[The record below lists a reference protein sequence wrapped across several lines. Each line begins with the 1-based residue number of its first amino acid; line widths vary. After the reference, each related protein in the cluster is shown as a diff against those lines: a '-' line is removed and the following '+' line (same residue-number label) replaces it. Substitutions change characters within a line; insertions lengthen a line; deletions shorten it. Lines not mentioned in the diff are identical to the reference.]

1 MRKRSEKMQ
10 VSSGHQRWRAS
21 VLSVLTLTAIAGLQV
36 PAHAETY
43 PAKPIRMIV
52 PFAPGGG
59 ADLIARTLAQRL
71 STTWKQPVVSQNI
84 AGAAGNL
91 AAATAAA
98 SQPDGYTLFFATIPI
113 IVSNPALYEKLPFNP
128 DRDFSPVIYIGEG
141 PHVLLVSSTFKATKV
156 SELIALA
163 KERPG
168 QLNFGSGGVGT
179 SLHLAGEYFK
189 TRAGIDIVHVPFKV
203 AAPAI
208 AAMMGNEIQML
219 FDNGASA
226 IGHIR
231 SGRTRGLG
239 IAAGNR
245 SPVLPE
251 VPTFEESGIS
261 NFHSGVGHS
270 LYVRSGTP
278 LAIVQIVNRTVNA
291 VLQDAEYKQQLTALA
306 YDIAG
311 GTPEQLKAHIESER
325 KKWLPIIRAQKIKA
339 E

>member
-1 MRKRSEKMQ
+1 MQ
-10 VSSGHQRWRAS
+10 VSPGRQRWRPTS
-21 VLSVLTLTAIAGLQV
+21 VAVLALTTITGL
-36 PAHAETY
+36 PLAHAQTF
-43 PAKPIRMIV
+43 PAKPVRMIV

-59 ADLIARTLAQRL
+59 ADLTARGIAQRL
-71 STTWKQPVVSQNI
+71 STMWKQPVVPQNI

-98 SQPDGYTLFFATIPI
+98 SQADGYTLFFATVPI
-113 IVSNPALYEKLPFNP
+113 IVSNPALYDKLPFNP
-128 DRDFSPVIYIGEG
+128 DRDFSPVILIGEG
-141 PHVLLVSSTFKATKV
+141 PHVLLVSSGFKATKL

-179 SLHLAGEYFK
+179 SLHLAGEYLK
-189 TRAGIDIVHVPFKV
+189 ARAGIELVHVPYKG

-208 AAMMGNEIQML
+208 AAMQGNEIQML
-219 FDNGASA
+219 FDNGLSA

-231 SGRTRGLG
+231 SGRTRGLA
-239 IAAGNR
+239 IASESR

-251 VPTFEESGIS
+251 VPTFEESGIP
-261 NFHSGVGHS
+261 NFRSGVGHS
-270 LYVRSGTP
+270 IYVRSGTSA
-278 LAIVQIVNRTVNA
+278 AIVETVNRAINT
-291 VLQDAEYKQQLTALA
+291 VLQDAEYKQQMTALA
-306 YDIAG
+306 YNLAG

-325 KKWLPIIRAQKIKA
+325 KKWLPIIRTQKIKA

>member
-1 MRKRSEKMQ
+1 MQ
-10 VSSGHQRWRAS
+10 VSPGRQRWRPTS
-21 VLSVLTLTAIAGLQV
+21 VAVLALTTITGL
-36 PAHAETY
+36 PLAHAQTF
-43 PAKPIRMIV
+43 PAKPVRMIV

-59 ADLIARTLAQRL
+59 ADLTARGIAQRL
-71 STTWKQPVVSQNI
+71 STMWKQPVVPQNI

-98 SQPDGYTLFFATIPI
+98 SQADGYTLFFATVPI
-113 IVSNPALYEKLPFNP
+113 IVSNPALYDKLPFNP
-128 DRDFSPVIYIGEG
+128 DRDFSPVILIGEG
-141 PHVLLVSSTFKATKV
+141 PHVLLVSSGFKATKL

-179 SLHLAGEYFK
+179 SLHLAGEYVK
-189 TRAGIDIVHVPFKV
+189 ARAGIELVHVPYKG

-208 AAMMGNEIQML
+208 AAMQGNEIQML
-219 FDNGASA
+219 FDNGLSA

-231 SGRTRGLG
+231 SGRTRGLA
-239 IAAGNR
+239 IASESR

-251 VPTFEESGIS
+251 VPTFEESGIP
-261 NFHSGVGHS
+261 NFRSGVGHS
-270 LYVRSGTP
+270 IYVRSGTSA
-278 LAIVQIVNRTVNA
+278 AIVQTANRAINT
-291 VLQDAEYKQQLTALA
+291 VLQDAEYKQQMTALA
-306 YDIAG
+306 YNLAG

-325 KKWLPIIRAQKIKA
+325 KKWLPIIRTQKIKA